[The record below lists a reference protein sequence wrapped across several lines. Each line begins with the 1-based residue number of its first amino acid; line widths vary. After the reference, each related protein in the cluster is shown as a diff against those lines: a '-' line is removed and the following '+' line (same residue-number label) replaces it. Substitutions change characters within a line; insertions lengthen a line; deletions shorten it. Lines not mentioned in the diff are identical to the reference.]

1 MEILKIRKDG
11 IVATEFVHRAGNHL
25 GGHSAF
31 TSFGG
36 DEATTRN
43 GQQKGRY
50 SKSESLCPLCEGKG
64 RVVTRSLGARGRKG
78 GNVAYLKSLEPGAM
92 SMADR
97 GRKGG
102 RPRALTLID
111 LGGRE
116 PSS

>member
-1 MEILKIRKDG
+1 MTFLTTLKSNPSCITVNILGIRKHGKLAIDLMNMEG
-11 IVATEFVHRAGNHL
+11 GAT
-25 GGHSAF
+25 SP
-31 TSFGG
+31 
-36 DEATTRN
+36 
-43 GQQKGRY
+43 KGRY
-50 SKSESLCPLCEGKG
+50 SNSETLCPFCEGKG
-64 RVVTRSLGARGRKG
+64 RVASRMPGARGRKG